1 MLTYQTPDAHEADQ
15 VDAGLAAL
23 TGLMSLEGCFCYLG
37 EPREGVIVLPFA
49 RQDLLAKDV

>member
-1 MLTYQTPDAHEADQ
+1 MLTSADQ

-49 RQDLLAKDV
+49 RQDLLAKYV